1 MTIELVNSESIFGE
15 QLNRRAAV
23 HGALSD
29 PHRLAIVD
37 QLTYSDRSPS
47 ELAGA
52 LRIDSNLLA
61 HHLGV
66 LEGVKLIERVVSQ
79 GDRRRRYLR
88 LVPSML
94 LNLDLVQRVGVER
107 VVFICTENV
116 ARSQIAAA
124 LWNQL
129 GRKVI
134 ATSGGAHPGK
144 RIHPEAV
151 RAARHRGL
159 DLRQQKP
166 GPVPDTNTADLVVTV
181 CDRAHEQLGSAGGSD
196 RIHWSVPDP
205 VASED
210 PKAFETATDHLAERV
225 EQLMAAF
232 QGTAAGR

>member
-79 GDRRRRYLR
+79 GDRRRRYVR
-88 LVPSML
+88 LVPTTIASL
-94 LNLDLVQRVGVER
+94 EIGDVIRVGCVIF
-107 VVFICTENV
+107 VCTENA

-124 LWNQL
+124 LWNHL
-129 GRKVI
+129 DVGVS
-134 ATSGGAHPGK
+134 ATSGGTHPAR
-144 RIHPEAV
+144 RIHPGAI
-151 RAARHRGL
+151 RAAKERGCEL
-159 DLRQQKP
+159 PDSHPRP
-166 GPVPDTNTADLVVTV
+166 MPAIGPTDLVITV
-181 CDRAHEQLGSAGGSD
+181 CDKAHEELSATGHSQ
-196 RIHWSVPDP
+196 RSLIHWSVSDP
-205 VASED
+205 LTSENSR
-210 PKAFETATDHLAERV
+210 AFEVVADVLSRRIDSLSSHVR
-225 EQLMAAF
+225 
-232 QGTAAGR
+232 